1 MKEKRKINRLKR
13 KIFKLTLLSLPLIT
27 SISPVSKVQAQ
38 TPPPPPGDLPSPRI
52 YESIK
57 KKKEREKEEE
67 KKGKIRRIFP
77 KKKKSIFEEEEEKT
91 DYPD

>member
-38 TPPPPPGDLPSPRI
+38 TAPAPGDLPSPRI
-52 YESIK
+52 YESIR
-57 KKKEREKEEE
+57 KKKEKEKEEE
-67 KKGKIRRIFP
+67 KKGKIKRIFP
-77 KKKKSIFEEEEEKT
+77 KRKKSIFEEDEEKT
-91 DYPD
+91 DYRD